1 MDGKIEGKIMI
12 TLIWIVWV
20 SSLYIMVIMMLNFL
34 IAIISQ
40 SYENVMSQQ
49 IVFQYQQKVE
59 MNEECLMIL
68 NYFKFLEN
76 FTILAIV
83 SEVTDSGN

>member
-1 MDGKIEGKIMI
+1 MV
-12 TLIWIVWV
+12 TLIWIVWT

-59 MNEECLMIL
+59 MNEEYLMIL

-76 FTILAIV
+76 FTMLAIV
-83 SEVTDSGN
+83 SEVTDTAN